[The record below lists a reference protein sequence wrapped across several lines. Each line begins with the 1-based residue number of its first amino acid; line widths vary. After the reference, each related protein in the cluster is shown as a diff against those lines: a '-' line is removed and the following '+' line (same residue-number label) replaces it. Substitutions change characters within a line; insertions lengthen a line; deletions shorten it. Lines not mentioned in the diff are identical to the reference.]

1 MDFNWKPRIVKP
13 NESIEYKLILT
24 AKGLRIKKITIKI
37 SQNSNKLNNVLLK
50 IYKKKT
56 QEKPQVNIKA
66 AADTNV
72 ILRKKKIKKIDCEQE
87 FNISSEME
95 KLQISKRKK
104 RELDTEDNKPENCKK
119 PKFN

>member
-24 AKGLRIKKITIKI
+24 AKGLRIKKITRKI

-50 IYKKKT
+50 IYKKT

-72 ILRKKKIKKIDCEQE
+72 ILRKKK
-87 FNISSEME
+87 N
-95 KLQISKRKK
+95 
-104 RELDTEDNKPENCKK
+104 
-119 PKFN
+119 